1 MKKINLKKNKKMRIS
16 LNLFIKKI
24 IINETKTNS
33 EKDRSIKLKGAFDF
47 ILLNITKSELDAVL
61 NNKTISPFI
70 FHSNI
75 KISDNYDIIGKV
87 KEAIDDYHN
96 NISQLKKYIKLFD
109 LLERNE
115 RVNNRLGLKKENT
128 KIIFYVFNSNYKSF
142 LFKMMKHSINYNK
155 YNEIDKKYK
164 NKYYN
169 NIINFYQQPDNKDN
183 LIDLLVKSNIPY
195 ICIYLP
201 NPVFNSK

>member
-1 MKKINLKKNKKMRIS
+1 MKKINLKKYKKMRIS

-33 EKDRSIKLKGAFDF
+33 EKDRSIKLKGDFDF

-75 KISDNYDIIGKV
+75 KISDNYDIIGEV
-87 KEAIDDYHN
+87 KEAIDDYHK

-115 RVNNRLGLKKENT
+115 RVNNILGLKKEN
-128 KIIFYVFNSNYKSF
+128 
-142 LFKMMKHSINYNK
+142 
-155 YNEIDKKYK
+155 K
-164 NKYYN
+164 N
-169 NIINFYQQPDNKDN
+169 
-183 LIDLLVKSNIPY
+183 
-195 ICIYLP
+195 
-201 NPVFNSK
+201 